1 MIYEKRVYKA
11 VPGKLPAINARFANH
26 TCAFFKEF
34 DIGMVGFWNDEIGA
48 SNQMTYITSFDS
60 MADREEKWTAF
71 GAHKPWNEVRA
82 ETEVDGPLVA
92 QVINSFM
99 TLTDYS
105 PQPSFKTSLQE
116 LRIYDAMPGKMP
128 DLNNRFKNHTMA
140 LFEKHGIENVAYW
153 TDVVGTSNRLTYMLG
168 YPDLAGREKGWSGF
182 QSDPAWQ
189 TARAASEEN
198 GALVRVSKH
207 SMLRLADYSP
217 R

>member
-1 MIYEKRVYKA
+1 LIYEKRVYKA

-60 MADREEKWTAF
+60 MADRDEKWTAF

-168 YPDLAGREKGWSGF
+168 YPDLARREKGWSGF

>member
-60 MADREEKWTAF
+60 MADRDEKWTAF

-105 PQPSFKTSLQE
+105 PQPFFKTSLQE

-153 TDVVGTSNRLTYMLG
+153 TDAVGTSNRLTYMLG

>member
-1 MIYEKRVYKA
+1 
-11 VPGKLPAINARFANH
+11 
-26 TCAFFKEF
+26 
-34 DIGMVGFWNDEIGA
+34 
-48 SNQMTYITSFDS
+48 
-60 MADREEKWTAF
+60 
-71 GAHKPWNEVRA
+71 
-82 ETEVDGPLVA
+82 LVA

-116 LRIYDAMPGKMP
+116 LRIYEAMPGKMP

>member
-34 DIGMVGFWNDEIGA
+34 DIGMVGFWNDETGA

-116 LRIYDAMPGKMP
+116 LRIYEAMPGKMP

-168 YPDLAGREKGWSGF
+168 YPDLAEREKGWSGF

-189 TARAASEEN
+189 TARSASEEN

>member
-1 MIYEKRVYKA
+1 LIYEKRVYKA

-60 MADREEKWTAF
+60 MADRDEKWTAF

-92 QVINSFM
+92 QVFSSFM

>member
-60 MADREEKWTAF
+60 MADRDEKWTAF

-105 PQPSFKTSLQE
+105 PQPFFKTSLQE

-198 GALVRVSKH
+198 GPLVRVSKH